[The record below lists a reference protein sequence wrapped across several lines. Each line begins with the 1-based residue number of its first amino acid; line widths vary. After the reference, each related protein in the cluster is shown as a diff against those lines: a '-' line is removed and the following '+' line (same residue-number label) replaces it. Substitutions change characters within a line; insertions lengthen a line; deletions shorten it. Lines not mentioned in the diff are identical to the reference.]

1 MLDVDFRNFITEQ
14 NENDMIVPQLKFE
27 EIFGNMTSLRS
38 LSNDLLKDFREC
50 IENWSEPYNCKIAH
64 VLVKKGPYLKMFAG
78 YCKDHYKNM
87 PLIHEL
93 ITVYPKFKEAL
104 IEFEKK
110 DCCRKLPITSFF
122 DVPVQRIT
130 KYQLLMREYVKQITN
145 AGTKYNKRFEN
156 NIHPDKAD
164 ALKALEIVT
173 NVAKHVNEYVMK
185 NEKFQD
191 LLTLTERLGND
202 HSFIKAGRYLLHH
215 GLIKRR
221 SKKSKELCYLIL
233 FNDELLLTKLSIE
246 QDLVCMNLIIH
257 L

>member
-14 NENDMIVPQLKFE
+14 NENDMIVPQSKFE
-27 EIFGNMTSLRS
+27 EIFSNITSLRS
-38 LSNDLLKDFREC
+38 LSNALLKDFQKC
-50 IENWSEPYNCKIAH
+50 IENWNEPYNCKIAH

-78 YCKDHYKNM
+78 YCKDYYKNI

-93 ITVYPKFKEAL
+93 ITMYPNFKEAL

-110 DCCRKLPITSFF
+110 DCCRNLAITSFF

-130 KYQLLMREYVKQITN
+130 KYQLIMREYVKQITK
-145 AGTKYNKRFEN
+145 ADAKYNKRFES

-164 ALKALEIVT
+164 AIKALEIVK
-173 NVAKHVNEYVMK
+173 NVAKHVNECVAK
-185 NEKFQD
+185 DEKFQD

-202 HSFIKAGRYLLHH
+202 HNLIKSGRYLLHH
-215 GLIKRR
+215 GLMKSR
-221 SKKSKELCYLIL
+221 SRKSTQLCYLIL
-233 FNDELLLTKLSIE
+233 FNDQLLVTKSPIE
-246 QDLVCMNLIIH
+246 EDLICMTLIIH